1 MVFEDMG
8 ILGSLAAD
16 MTVLQ
21 RQMKYVLAPCT
32 FSPAYFMADLEV
44 CVWVEILVQHRLEN
58 CLGTYVPSMYLK
70 FNRRPQYKL

>member
-16 MTVLQ
+16 MTVVQ

-44 CVWVEILVQHRLEN
+44 CVWVEILVQHR
-58 CLGTYVPSMYLK
+58 
-70 FNRRPQYKL
+70 